1 MKEFLILLGWLSLA
15 GSLLGLAVAALGRLN
30 RSRLSRAFCCGLWV
44 LVLLRLVLPVAAPAA
59 LGNTTPFARLQ
70 AAHREAQLSAEAAQ
84 TDGTFSERT
93 EEEAAVSTAQRN
105 ESTQSTE
112 AADAAASPLTAAP
125 DSEIPAA
132 LLTPEKE
139 PATQTVPMQPESSP
153 GFFSKLLPQLSVLFA
168 SLQLP
173 QALFWLWFAGAVFR
187 FFWKLGSYRVFRRR
201 ALRQAV
207 PAPLE
212 ARIALVC
219 RYDGEHLQL
228 ACSPAV
234 HTALLLGVKAP
245 VLLLPP
251 GEPSPAA
258 TAAVIRHELAHYR
271 RGDLWLKWAAEL
283 VCCIH
288 WFNPLAHWMLREIDR
303 ACELA
308 CDEAVIRTMNAQE
321 KQIYGETLIAF
332 AGRQGRFAVPL
343 TAICENKARL
353 KERLVR
359 IMRYRR
365 PGIRRR
371 LLSLAACLC
380 LLALLGALGTAL
392 GPAPLFVAQAAV
404 SLQDEA
410 PAGPTL
416 SQQAEEIFS
425 ILEQVRGNAAVAVVE
440 DITNEYVRTG
450 FVDTGLEPVMSEN
463 TGRFVMSGG
472 RLWVFGHSR
481 NTEQSDPF
489 KVQVAGF
496 LPDGSE
502 YCLMDLTLP
511 TPEKEALRGL
521 PKGLW
526 RTHHA
531 EALADCGE
539 ERPRVLHSVT
549 TYGLG
554 SAAAPGGD
562 EVWFLSRMDA
572 AGTLEQ
578 SIPLELQLQPG
589 WRLQYLCTTP
599 GKLWCA
605 LHPTTLEAPFEAGT
619 LMSFSAETGLLLDS
633 FPLPEASVI
642 CGAQGLA
649 DGRVVLQLITL
660 FAAEGQPACFLQHTL
675 RYVVADPACGS
686 LSRPM
691 LLPQNM
697 SLGSRLAVHPAQS
710 LPDAPSLY
718 CSGFGVYRW
727 NVETNTLSM
736 LASAQS
742 FSDNIT
748 LYDTALFV
756 LADGTVLAPQKAS
769 SRLVVAEPFP
779 LEG

>member
-1 MKEFLILLGWLSLA
+1 MAK
-15 GSLLGLAVAALGRLN
+15 
-30 RSRLSRAFCCGLWV
+30 
-44 LVLLRLVLPVAAPAA
+44 P
-59 LGNTTPFARLQ
+59 
-70 AAHREAQLSAEAAQ
+70 
-84 TDGTFSERT
+84 
-93 EEEAAVSTAQRN
+93 
-105 ESTQSTE
+105 
-112 AADAAASPLTAAP
+112 
-125 DSEIPAA
+125 
-132 LLTPEKE
+132 
-139 PATQTVPMQPESSP
+139 
-153 GFFSKLLPQLSVLFA
+153 
-168 SLQLP
+168 
-173 QALFWLWFAGAVFR
+173 
-187 FFWKLGSYRVFRRR
+187 
-201 ALRQAV
+201 
-207 PAPLE
+207 
-212 ARIALVC
+212 
-219 RYDGEHLQL
+219 
-228 ACSPAV
+228 
-234 HTALLLGVKAP
+234 
-245 VLLLPP
+245 
-251 GEPSPAA
+251 
-258 TAAVIRHELAHYR
+258 
-271 RGDLWLKWAAEL
+271 
-283 VCCIH
+283 
-288 WFNPLAHWMLREIDR
+288 
-303 ACELA
+303 
-308 CDEAVIRTMNAQE
+308 MNAQE
-321 KQIYGETLIAF
+321 KQIYGETLLAF

-365 PGIRRR
+365 PGVRRR

-380 LLALLGALGTAL
+380 LLALLGTLGTVL
-392 GPAPLFVAQAAV
+392 GPASLVIAQAAET
-404 SLQDEA
+404 LQTEA

-472 RLWVFGHSR
+472 RLWVLGHSR
-481 NTEQSDPF
+481 NTEQIDPF

-511 TPEKEALRGL
+511 TPEKEALHGL

-531 EALADCGE
+531 EALVDCGE
-539 ERPRVLHSVT
+539 ERPRVLHSVIT
-549 TYGLG
+549 YGYGLG

-562 EVWFLSRMDA
+562 GVWFLSRMDA
-572 AGTLEQ
+572 DGTLEQ
-578 SIPLELQLQPG
+578 GIPLELQTQPG
-589 WRLQYLCTTP
+589 WQLQYLCTTP

-605 LHPTTLEAPFEAGT
+605 LCPTVPESPFETGT
-619 LMSFSAETGLLLDS
+619 LVSFSTESGLLLDS

-727 NVETNTLSM
+727 DVEANTLSM

-756 LADGTVLAPQKAS
+756 LADGTVLVPQKAS